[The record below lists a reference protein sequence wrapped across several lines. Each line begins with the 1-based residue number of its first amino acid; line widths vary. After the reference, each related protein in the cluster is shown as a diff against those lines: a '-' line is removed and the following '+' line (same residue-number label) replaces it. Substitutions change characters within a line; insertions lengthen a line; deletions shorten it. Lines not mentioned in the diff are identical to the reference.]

1 MSHFFTPFFF
11 YVLEEWLSNKLHVCR
26 SRDSVRNG
34 CAARIRSIRSFRGL
48 GKLHQQAISRRYYL
62 GTACQLVILITF
74 VSDAKRSETRRNAIF
89 ISDEVDNSL
98 KRKRGTNM
106 NIFYDEKLVKEME
119 EEARLQAIFDRA
131 LEDPESLNEVSE
143 EDQEKLIPYVEKLFH
158 ELEER
163 FAVLKERHQKLL
175 AELDEYLK
183 MAEAE
188 EMKML
193 AEMKEA

>member
-11 YVLEEWLSNKLHVCR
+11 YVPEEWLSYKFHVCR

-34 CAARIRSIRSFRGL
+34 CVARIRSSRSFRGL
-48 GKLHQQAISRRYYL
+48 GKLHQQAFSRRYYL

-106 NIFYDEKLVKEME
+106 NIFYDEKLAKEME
-119 EEARLQAIFDRA
+119 EEARLQAIFERA
-131 LEDPESLNEVSE
+131 LTDLESLNEVSDE
-143 EDQEKLIPYVEKLFH
+143 NLEKLMPYMDRLILK
-158 ELEER
+158 LEEE
-163 FAVLKERHQKLL
+163 FEILEEQSQKLL
-175 AELDEYLK
+175 AELDEYIK

-193 AEMKEA
+193 AEMKEE

>member
-1 MSHFFTPFFF
+1 M
-11 YVLEEWLSNKLHVCR
+11 
-26 SRDSVRNG
+26 
-34 CAARIRSIRSFRGL
+34 
-48 GKLHQQAISRRYYL
+48 
-62 GTACQLVILITF
+62 ILITF

-106 NIFYDEKLVKEME
+106 NIFYDEKLAKEMD

-131 LEDPESLNEVSE
+131 LTDPESLNEVSD
-143 EDQEKLIPYVEKLFH
+143 EDLEKLMPYMDRLILK
-158 ELEER
+158 LEEE
-163 FAVLKERHQKLL
+163 FEILKEQSQKLL
-175 AELDEYLK
+175 AELDEYIK

-193 AEMKEA
+193 AEMKEE

>member
-1 MSHFFTPFFF
+1 
-11 YVLEEWLSNKLHVCR
+11 
-26 SRDSVRNG
+26 
-34 CAARIRSIRSFRGL
+34 
-48 GKLHQQAISRRYYL
+48 
-62 GTACQLVILITF
+62 
-74 VSDAKRSETRRNAIF
+74 
-89 ISDEVDNSL
+89 
-98 KRKRGTNM
+98 M

>member
-1 MSHFFTPFFF
+1 
-11 YVLEEWLSNKLHVCR
+11 
-26 SRDSVRNG
+26 
-34 CAARIRSIRSFRGL
+34 
-48 GKLHQQAISRRYYL
+48 
-62 GTACQLVILITF
+62 
-74 VSDAKRSETRRNAIF
+74 
-89 ISDEVDNSL
+89 
-98 KRKRGTNM
+98 M

-119 EEARLQAIFDRA
+119 EEVRLQAIFDRA